1 MEPFYLRRALPHAK
15 RRVARGVYSRGFS
28 LVELLIVLAIIG
40 IITVIAVVNQNS
52 FNKDIILSNTAYDI
66 ALTIRSAEQFGISNR
81 NPILGSIYNVGYGI
95 HFSSSNPDSFIL
107 FSDTGG
113 ATQCSYTHTGCVK
126 GNKHY
131 NSSDTIVQTVNIGN
145 GIKITRFCA
154 SGGGLPTVCS
164 TDVGPITALDIS
176 FARPNPDVSIYAAGS
191 PDYTSG
197 CLTLTS
203 PQGSTRSIAIN
214 AVGSITAQ
222 ATSCPPS

>member
-15 RRVARGVYSRGFS
+15 RRLTRAGFS

-52 FNKDIILSNTAYDI
+52 FNKDIILVNTAYDV

-81 NPILGSIYNVGYGI
+81 NPIPGGIYNVGYGI

-113 ATQCSYTHTGCVK
+113 ATQCSYTDTGCTR

-131 NSSDTIVQTVNIGN
+131 NPSDTVVQTVSIGN
-145 GIKITRFCA
+145 GIKIIKFCA
-154 SGGGLPTVCS
+154 SGVGPSSVCS
-164 TDVGPITALDIS
+164 TDPGPITALDIS
-176 FARPNPDVSIYAAGS
+176 FARPNPDVFIYAAGS
-191 PDYTSG
+191 SAYTSG
-197 CLTLTS
+197 CITLQS
-203 PQGSTRSIAIN
+203 PQGDTRSIAVN
-214 AVGSITAQ
+214 SVGSITA
-222 ATSCPPS
+222 ATSTCP